1 MIKLTKDYE
10 NLANQ
15 GLSAEQL
22 ASEFIDD
29 YFKNK
34 TISFPLNPF
43 QILNDLNIPFT
54 LRPFKT
60 YDGIYIPAENSDDIP
75 IVGINLNKPI
85 TRQRYSAAH
94 ELCHFLKDSHKQFA
108 CTPNSQN
115 LIEQYAEKFA
125 SELLMPIEEL
135 RKQAHKY
142 SKNGYVN
149 LDSVLLIAD
158 YFGVSFQSC
167 LFSVAYKLRMIEGDL
182 DASRLKELAIKFKPD
197 IKRKKLKLSN
207 TTLYEQLIDSM
218 ESNMHF
224 EPTDYAL
231 QKFKAEYI
239 YHDSRMEGIDIDQE
253 TASQIVVD
261 LRINKQESIYCKEE
275 NQNIVEVAGLTFAYD
290 YAFEEC
296 KGLITVYDA
305 KHINEKLFCT
315 APFPEYG
322 GMFRQTNTL
331 VLGAKFETIDFH
343 EIPLEMKNLDNEIK
357 NFIDSSDQLSL
368 SEYIKCVANIHHR
381 LTVIHAFRDG
391 NGRTSR
397 VFANMMLLR
406 RNISPIFFSGQQ
418 KDEYKDALKEADL
431 NGTFTNLY
439 ECFYKSILNSFS
451 ALSDFSF

>member
-1 MIKLTKDYE
+1 MIELTKNYD

-15 GLSAEQL
+15 GMSAEKL
-22 ASEFIDD
+22 ASEFIND
-29 YFKNK
+29 YFKNS
-34 TISFPLNPF
+34 TISFPINPF
-43 QILNDLNIPFT
+43 QILKELNVLFT
-54 LRPFKT
+54 LRPFKN

-75 IVGINLNKPI
+75 VVGINLNRPI

-108 CTPNSQN
+108 CIPNSRN

-125 SELLMPIEEL
+125 SELLMPIKEL
-135 RKQAHKY
+135 KKQAIKY
-142 SKNGYVN
+142 SKNGYVD
-149 LDSVLLIAD
+149 LDSVLRISD

-167 LFSVAYKLRMIEGDL
+167 LFSLAYKLHMIEGDVNP
-182 DASRLKELAIKFKPD
+182 DRLKKLAKKFKPD
-197 IKRKKLKLSN
+197 NERKKLNLSN
-207 TTLYEQLIDSM
+207 TVLYEQLIDAMGSIM
-218 ESNMHF
+218 NF
-224 EPTDYAL
+224 KPTEYAL

-239 YHDSRMEGIDIDQE
+239 YHDSRMEGINIDQE
-253 TASQIVVD
+253 TASQIVID
-261 LRINKQESIYCKEE
+261 LRINKQESEYCKEE
-275 NQNIVEVAGLTFAYD
+275 NQNIIEVAGLTFAYD

-296 KGLITVYDA
+296 KELITVYDA

-322 GMFRQTNTL
+322 GMYRQTNTL
-331 VLGAKFETIDFH
+331 VLGSKFETIDFH
-343 EIPLEMKNLDNEIK
+343 EISLEMKNLDNEIK
-357 NFIDSSDQLSL
+357 EFMDESNELSI

-406 RNISPIFFSGQQ
+406 RNIYPIFFSGQQ
-418 KDEYKDALKEADL
+418 KDEYKEALKDADL
-431 NGTFTNLY
+431 KGAFENLY

-451 ALSDFSF
+451 TLSDFTF